1 MHEMSLAEGIRQI
14 VEDAGRRQG
23 FRIESCAACG
33 APLYPNP
40 EGEPVHAELPE
51 EQTEAAPRHLH

>member
-1 MHEMSLAEGIRQI
+1 LEYC
-14 VEDAGRRQG
+14 DD
-23 FRIESCAACG
+23 CG

-51 EQTEAAPRHLH
+51 PEEEALPRHLH

>member
-1 MHEMSLAEGIRQI
+1 MKRTESLEYC
-14 VEDAGRRQG
+14 DD
-23 FRIESCAACG
+23 CG

-51 EQTEAAPRHLH
+51 QEEEAVPRHLH